1 MKVKKKNVLN
11 KLHVLVKYQNYGE
24 NYAKYNSSG
33 GEQYD
38 QVC

>member
-1 MKVKKKNVLN
+1 MHKSETVLN
-11 KLHVLVKYQNYGE
+11 KLQILVRYQNYRE

-33 GEQYD
+33 GEQYY